1 MEFDID
7 IRKDTVV
14 QNIRVSIDRDW
25 NIERFSKILNAIN
38 ILYCNTSL
46 ISLTDKEFTTN
57 TGFNNREE
65 LAEVFLK
72 NYEIFN
78 GETYKRENEKFLQYF
93 KGIES
98 RSALA
103 LNLLVESINYNSPGK
118 IDLLGIGKVI
128 EELSKI
134 LQYYFPN
141 KKDKIL
147 YEQEKQKLFDMRIE
161 SLKKLDIS
169 TDEVKKVLSLE
180 HNANQL
186 VSKVIKENLIS
197 DIELIEKE

>member
-1 MEFDID
+1 MEFDIYTK
-7 IRKDTVV
+7 KDTAVE
-14 QNIRVSIDRDW
+14 NIRVSIDEDW
-25 NIERFSKILNAIN
+25 NIERFSKILNSIN

-46 ISLTDKEFTTN
+46 ITLSDKEFTKI

-78 GETYKRENEKFLQYF
+78 NETYKRENEQFLQYF

-98 RSALA
+98 RSALS
-103 LNLLVESINYNSPGK
+103 LNLLVESIKYNSPGN
-118 IDLLGIGKVI
+118 IDLLGIGKVL

-169 TDEVKKVLSLE
+169 TTEMKKILALE
-180 HNANQL
+180 NNANKL